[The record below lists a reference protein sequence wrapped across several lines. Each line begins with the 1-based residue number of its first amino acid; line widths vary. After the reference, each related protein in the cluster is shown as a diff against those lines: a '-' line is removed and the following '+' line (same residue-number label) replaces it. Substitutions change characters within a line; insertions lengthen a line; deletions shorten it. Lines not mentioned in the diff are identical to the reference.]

1 MRIVETNST
10 AKLVRQNLHLV
21 KLVYPGLRQEDFPAL
36 RSLTRTLHL
45 CVLKREILYIEE
57 KCYVTHAGLL

>member
-36 RSLTRTLHL
+36 RSLTRTLH
-45 CVLKREILYIEE
+45 V
-57 KCYVTHAGLL
+57 